1 MDSRSP
7 NAFVLSLPKA
17 ELHLHLE
24 GSIEPS
30 TLLEL
35 RQRHGMEGA
44 SLAEVEQLY
53 NFKDF
58 AGFLVAFKDVT
69 GHLRTP
75 EDYELITYRL
85 MERLKAQN
93 VLHAEVM
100 VSVGICLWR
109 KQDFAA
115 IFEGLER
122 GRQRGEKDFGVS
134 LVWIF
139 DAIRQFGAEK
149 AQRVLDLAIQF
160 RDRNVVAFGIGGDE
174 LAGPPEWFTAVYAR
188 AAEHGLHLTAHAGE
202 SAGPESI
209 WGALNLKAERIG
221 HGLTA
226 GLDPELIE
234 ELAENQ
240 VPIEICVTSNLRTGC
255 CPELAQHPVR
265 RYFDQGLMLTINSD
279 DPAMFRTSL
288 AAEYGL
294 IQEAF
299 GFTDEHLR
307 ELARNSFEASFLP
320 PEKKIEFLNL
330 FDAATPRA

>member
-1 MDSRSP
+1 MPSEPSSFIRT
-7 NAFVLSLPKA
+7 LPKA

-30 TLLEL
+30 TMVEL
-35 RQRHGMEGA
+35 RQRHGIEGA
-44 SLAEVEQLY
+44 SLAEVDQLY
-53 NFKDF
+53 NYSDF
-58 AGFLVAFKDVT
+58 AGFLMAFKDVT
-69 GHLRTP
+69 AHLQTP

-85 MERLKAQN
+85 MERLKSQN
-93 VLHAEVM
+93 VLHAEVF
-100 VSVGICLWR
+100 VSVGVCLWR
-109 KQDFAA
+109 KQDFGA
-115 IFEGLER
+115 IFEGLEH

-134 LVWIF
+134 LLWIF
-139 DAIRQFGAEK
+139 DAVRQFGAEK
-149 AQRVLDLAIQF
+149 AQSVLDLAIQF

-174 LAGPPEWFTAVYAR
+174 RAGPPEWFAGVYPR

-202 SAGPESI
+202 NAGRESI

-226 GLDPELIE
+226 AQDPELIE
-234 ELAENQ
+234 ELAESQ

-255 CPELAQHPVR
+255 CTELAQHPVR
-265 RYFDQGLMLTINSD
+265 RYFDQGLMLTLNTD
-279 DPAMFRTSL
+279 DPVMFRTSL
-288 AAEYGL
+288 VEEYAL
-294 IQEAF
+294 VQEAF

-330 FDAATPRA
+330 FDAAATRA